1 MLLCCRYVTR
11 LSSSSSSSSPFF
23 MASSL
28 SLSLSPGDA
37 RRNRKTGRRGWRR
50 MNHSQPGFKLQTAPR
65 AGRLATKKCESGCRP
80 NVASRGRDDG
90 NSDRSFPVNRND
102 ALGDLDS
109 GHCHAPEEFRASH
122 HWVPIGWVRIREL
135 VQTVQADSGWASQPI
150 MFGDDEDDV
159 TVADIATPYRETPVG
174 PTWWCHVVADHPF
187 VKSWLSNA
195 QWLHPAIS
203 IALRDERNRWFD
215 RKLKPRGQA
224 GGSQTSGGKIPVSRR
239 SHRASFS
246 SSTLRLFLIHG
257 GSRTVTPHS
266 ARSKSK
272 SKMTPCE
279 TCCHSASPSTPTL
292 VPDPHHYLALLDKR
306 CATMRDLRILH
317 AQLVK
322 TGLSRRTLPA
332 SRALAFCASTS
343 GDIDYAW
350 RLFSRT
356 RRPNLFIWNTMIR
369 GLSRSSTP
377 EDAISLG
384 LARSGAQL
392 HGRIVKLGLQ
402 DDPFIRNTVVHMYAH
417 CGFLEEARLVFD
429 GSSDCDVVAW
439 NSMIMG
445 LAKWGEI
452 DEARRLFDQA
462 PLRNAITWSSMTSGY
477 VRNGRFVDAMKL
489 FEEMQE
495 RGIEPNEFTL
505 VSLLNASAHL
515 GALKQGQWVHEY
527 IKKSGTQLNAIVNT
541 AIIDM
546 YCRCGSIGKA
556 YQVFRAATK
565 KGLSCWNSMILG
577 LARNGYA
584 EEAIGLFSQLDS
596 SDFKPDEL
604 HGRSA
609 GTCGFLEEAE
619 ELIRSMPMDPDA
631 IIWGSLLSGSANHGK
646 ADMAERAAKNM
657 IKLDPNESC
666 AYVLMSNVLAGSNQ
680 HEEALEPR
688 FSMKMRKIEKE
699 PGASLI
705 EVEGEVHEFVAG
717 GRLHPRVGEIYCL
730 LDELRLILQDVG

>member
-1 MLLCCRYVTR
+1 M
-11 LSSSSSSSSPFF
+11 
-23 MASSL
+23 
-28 SLSLSPGDA
+28 
-37 RRNRKTGRRGWRR
+37 
-50 MNHSQPGFKLQTAPR
+50 
-65 AGRLATKKCESGCRP
+65 
-80 NVASRGRDDG
+80 
-90 NSDRSFPVNRND
+90 
-102 ALGDLDS
+102 
-109 GHCHAPEEFRASH
+109 
-122 HWVPIGWVRIREL
+122 
-135 VQTVQADSGWASQPI
+135 
-150 MFGDDEDDV
+150 
-159 TVADIATPYRETPVG
+159 
-174 PTWWCHVVADHPF
+174 
-187 VKSWLSNA
+187 
-195 QWLHPAIS
+195 
-203 IALRDERNRWFD
+203 
-215 RKLKPRGQA
+215 
-224 GGSQTSGGKIPVSRR
+224 
-239 SHRASFS
+239 
-246 SSTLRLFLIHG
+246 
-257 GSRTVTPHS
+257 
-266 ARSKSK
+266 
-272 SKMTPCE
+272 
-279 TCCHSASPSTPTL
+279 
-292 VPDPHHYLALLDKR
+292 
-306 CATMRDLRILH
+306 
-317 AQLVK
+317 
-322 TGLSRRTLPA
+322 
-332 SRALAFCASTS
+332 
-343 GDIDYAW
+343 
-350 RLFSRT
+350 
-356 RRPNLFIWNTMIR
+356 
-369 GLSRSSTP
+369 
-377 EDAISLG
+377 
-384 LARSGAQL
+384 
-392 HGRIVKLGLQ
+392 KLGLQ
-402 DDPFIRNTVVHMYAH
+402 DDPFIRNTVIHMYAH

-584 EEAIGLFSQLDS
+584 EEAIGLFSQLES
-596 SDFKPDEL
+596 SDFKPDEVSFL
-604 HGRSA
+604 GVLTACNHAGFIDEATKYLLLMMERPEVKLSIKHYSCMVDLLGRA
-609 GTCGFLEEAE
+609 GFLEEAE

-717 GRLHPRVGEIYCL
+717 GRLHPRVEEIYCL

>member
-1 MLLCCRYVTR
+1 
-11 LSSSSSSSSPFF
+11 
-23 MASSL
+23 
-28 SLSLSPGDA
+28 
-37 RRNRKTGRRGWRR
+37 
-50 MNHSQPGFKLQTAPR
+50 
-65 AGRLATKKCESGCRP
+65 
-80 NVASRGRDDG
+80 
-90 NSDRSFPVNRND
+90 
-102 ALGDLDS
+102 
-109 GHCHAPEEFRASH
+109 
-122 HWVPIGWVRIREL
+122 
-135 VQTVQADSGWASQPI
+135 
-150 MFGDDEDDV
+150 
-159 TVADIATPYRETPVG
+159 
-174 PTWWCHVVADHPF
+174 
-187 VKSWLSNA
+187 
-195 QWLHPAIS
+195 
-203 IALRDERNRWFD
+203 
-215 RKLKPRGQA
+215 
-224 GGSQTSGGKIPVSRR
+224 
-239 SHRASFS
+239 
-246 SSTLRLFLIHG
+246 
-257 GSRTVTPHS
+257 
-266 ARSKSK
+266 
-272 SKMTPCE
+272 MTPCE

-322 TGLSRRTLPA
+322 TGLSRRALPA
-332 SRALAFCASTS
+332 SRALAFCASPS

-377 EDAISLG
+377 EDAISLFIDMLVGSPIEPQRLTYPSVFKAYSQLG

-402 DDPFIRNTVVHMYAH
+402 DDPFIRNTVIHMYAH

-445 LAKWGEI
+445 LAKCGEI

-462 PLRNAITWSSMTSGY
+462 PLRNAITWSSMASGY

-489 FEEMQE
+489 FEEMQG

-505 VSLLNASAHL
+505 VSVLNASAHL

-527 IKKSGTQLNAIVNT
+527 IKKSGTQLNAIVTT

-546 YCRCGSIGKA
+546 YCRCGSIGTA

-565 KGLSCWNSMILG
+565 RGLSCWNSMILG

-584 EEAIGLFSQLDS
+584 EEAISLFSQLES
-596 SDFKPDEL
+596 SDFKPDEVSFL
-604 HGRSA
+604 GVLTACNHAGFIDEATKYLLLMMERPEVKPSIKHYSCMVDLLGRA
-609 GTCGFLEEAE
+609 GFLEEAE
-619 ELIRSMPMDPDA
+619 ELIRSMPMDLDA
-631 IIWGSLLSGSANHGK
+631 IIWGSLLSGGANHRK
-646 ADMAERAAKNM
+646 ADVAERAAKNM
-657 IKLDPNESC
+657 IELDPNESC

-688 FSMKMRKIEKE
+688 FSMKTRKIEKE

-705 EVEGEVHEFVAG
+705 EVDGEVHEFVAG
-717 GRLHPRVGEIYCL
+717 GRLHPRVEEIYCL